1 MWKQQAMRRDRRA
14 GGGSAHERARE
25 TRGVERVKFAFEGKD
40 GWTSVTSTG
49 GVAILELAQP
59 PPKSAG

>member
-1 MWKQQAMRRDRRA
+1 MAAFDSVTA
-14 GGGSAHERARE
+14 PE

-49 GVAILELAQP
+49 GVAILQLAQP